1 METTSY
7 LVAWKR
13 RLSERTT
20 ALEKERNNILL
31 NLPDAIRVF
40 TKEFDVE
47 KIYLFGSLIKGTFD
61 ERSDIDIAIE
71 GLSPHLY
78 LKALAFLSDYF
89 RREINLVPLETCSSS
104 LKEVIYTDGRLF
116 YTKQ

>member
-13 RLSERTT
+13 RLSERGM
-20 ALEKERNNILL
+20 ALEKERNAILL
-31 NLPDAIRVF
+31 NLPDAMRVF
-40 TKEFDVE
+40 TKEFEVK
-47 KIYLFGSLIKGTFD
+47 KIYLFGSLIKGDFD

-71 GLSPHLY
+71 GLSPRLY

-89 RREINLVPLETCSSS
+89 KREINLIPLETCGSS
-104 LKEVIYTDGRLF
+104 LKEGIYTDGRLI
-116 YTKQ
+116 YDRK